1 MALDLQI
8 LLIARAPPA
17 SRMLAASCELFGE
30 AILMTRMTI
39 QEDRWRTLFQEQRT
53 ALAVTAEMLSY
64 RKVPTK
70 QILSNALTELEGHPF
85 HEGFASTFALRA
97 AVKAA
102 LALNTEATDSPIE
115 MTLPDLVENGRLGG
129 ISIGSLPWPE
139 RAVFFLRKVLGY
151 SRRDTALLLG
161 MTDANVDQL
170 YNIAEKRIGSSRY
183 PFILSLEI
191 LVNAH
196 GRPSRSMAFASNE

>member
-1 MALDLQI
+1 
-8 LLIARAPPA
+8 
-17 SRMLAASCELFGE
+17 
-30 AILMTRMTI
+30 MTRMTI

-102 LALNTEATDSPIE
+102 LALNTEAADSPIE
-115 MTLPDLVENGRLGG
+115 MTLPDSVENGRFGG
-129 ISIGSLPWPE
+129 MSIGSLPWPE

-161 MTDANVDQL
+161 MSDANVDQL
-170 YNIAEKRIGSSRY
+170 YSIAEKRIGSSSH
-183 PFILSLEI
+183 PFILPPEPP
-191 LVNAH
+191 ATPF
-196 GRPSRSMAFASNE
+196 GKPASYY